1 MEDLKLES
9 WQALTIQSLAGER
22 ERVAQRA
29 QETINGI
36 NAAIERYAK
45 EWADGQEGPFE
56 FSQRP
61 GDGFYLVQ
69 VKKETKNDETGG
81 PSLGD

>member
-1 MEDLKLES
+1 MEDLKLEE
-9 WQALTIQSLAGER
+9 WQRLTIQSLAGER
-22 ERVAQRA
+22 KRVAQRA

-45 EWADGQEGPFE
+45 EWGEGDGPFE

-61 GDGFYLVQ
+61 DGFYLVS
-69 VKKETKNDETGG
+69 KDETGVA
-81 PSLGD
+81 PAA